1 MTCDS
6 CHSHTLLTG
15 LNEGRM
21 LTAIKQRRCTAK
33 SVDITSNG
41 RISTRKVGVSWQ
53 LLNWQEKKWQLSKI
67 HSVSILQKKILSPL
81 CWICWIYIFLNLGQH
96 QAFCAPP
103 QHSLPLGHDA
113 IAWHQHHWL
122 VGRAGKTSMANYM
135 FETCQKWLVVRFLKN
150 FVFLTA
156 F

>member
-96 QAFCAPP
+96 QAFWAPP
-103 QHSLPLGHDA
+103 PIQFTTWTWCNRMTSAPLACWAGGQNQHGKLHVRDLSKV
-113 IAWHQHHWL
+113 
-122 VGRAGKTSMANYM
+122 VGRPIP
-135 FETCQKWLVVRFLKN
+135 
-150 FVFLTA
+150 
-156 F
+156 

>member
-67 HSVSILQKKILSPL
+67 HSVSILQKKFLSPL

-96 QAFCAPP
+96 QAFKPLPPPTQFATWTWCNRMTSAPLACWAGGQN
-103 QHSLPLGHDA
+103 QHGKLHVRDLSKV
-113 IAWHQHHWL
+113 
-122 VGRAGKTSMANYM
+122 VGRPIP
-135 FETCQKWLVVRFLKN
+135 
-150 FVFLTA
+150 
-156 F
+156 